1 MGLFSKDK
9 KEEKGDIPRL
19 PELPKLPELP
29 GFDDSKGLPQLPSF
43 PRNSFGEKFSQNTIK
58 DAVAGWKEGDEEA
71 DADEFAPDEVQ
82 MMQKPARGKFMA
94 MEAEGDVD
102 EDEYRQFQKFER
114 KALETPSFS
123 SGGPYKG
130 GEPIFV
136 RLDKFEDSLK
146 IFEKIRNQISEIE
159 DVLRE
164 IKRIKEQEEK
174 ELMFWE
180 QEIQNIKKQIEKVD
194 KDIFSRVE

>member
-9 KEEKGDIPRL
+9 KEEREDIPRL
-19 PELPKLPELP
+19 PELPRLPDLPEL
-29 GFDDSKGLPQLPSF
+29 DDMKNLPQLPSF

-58 DAVAGWKEGDEEA
+58 DAVAGLKESDQEA
-71 DADEFAPDEVQ
+71 DADEFAPDENVQ

-94 MEAEGDVD
+94 MEAD
-102 EDEYRQFQKFER
+102 EDADEEEYRQFQRFER

-123 SGGPYKG
+123 SGSYKG
-130 GEPIFV
+130 SEPIFV

-146 IFEKIRNQISEIE
+146 IFEKTRNQISEIE

-174 ELMFWE
+174 ELQFWE

-194 KDIFSRVE
+194 KDIFSRIE